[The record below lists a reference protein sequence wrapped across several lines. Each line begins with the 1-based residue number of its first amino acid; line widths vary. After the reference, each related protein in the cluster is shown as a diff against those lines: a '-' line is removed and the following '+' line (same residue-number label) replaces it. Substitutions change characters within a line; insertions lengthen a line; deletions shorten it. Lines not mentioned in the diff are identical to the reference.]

1 MKKIKISVYFPS
13 DMIDELRAE
22 AKRVER
28 SLNWI
33 VDRCCRLNI
42 DAIRNELKHDIDEGS
57 CAESE

>member
-1 MKKIKISVYFPS
+1 
-13 DMIDELRAE
+13 MIDELRAE